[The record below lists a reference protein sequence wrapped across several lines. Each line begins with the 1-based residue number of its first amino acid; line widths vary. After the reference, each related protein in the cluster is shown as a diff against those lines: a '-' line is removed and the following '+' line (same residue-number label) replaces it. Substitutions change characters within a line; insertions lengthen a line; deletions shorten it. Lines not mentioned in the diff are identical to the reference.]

1 MKVKSA
7 APGLVALLVM
17 SLAIAAFG
25 LLSLP
30 VAQAATSPQ
39 LLVLQS
45 DSDHIVVELSTPGY
59 DTREQTAGAATYNVL
74 GVPGFGNTGEV
85 GKPQLPIKGTL
96 IGIPPGANATLQ
108 VIADQSSSVP
118 LGHPPLPVPSIRV
131 QIDPMKLVPTNQV
144 KSFIPDAGAYSSN
157 GLYPAEAAV
166 IASISSWR
174 SQHVAAIE
182 FRPFQYNAASRQL
195 LFHQRLRIQINL
207 TYPGGLTSQALG
219 SSVDEGA
226 FDKVFEKSLA
236 NYSSARNWRSGNRA
250 ALNPQGET
258 PAFYSGTPWYKIGVD
273 KEGIYQVTC
282 GQIATAAGK
291 SLNIAPSKLQ
301 LFKNGQETAIRV
313 VGSTWGTCTGADSND
328 YVEFYGQATTSKYA
342 NTNVYWLTYGKAT
355 GKRMPVADYTG
366 TGTASIPSS
375 FTATLH
381 LEQNRLYRS
390 YVALVDGADHWFWAY
405 SKPGLGFD
413 PTFSFPLQNLAA
425 GTFSATLQSNVAPFT
440 PSGHHTQLKMNGNL
454 VGDLIW
460 SGHDQKKLSFDFPG
474 SFLIQGNNT
483 IDLIEP
489 TDQAPND
496 FIFVNNFDLAYRSA
510 FTATGDVLG
519 FNETDSGIWRFQIG
533 GFSSSSLEAYDI
545 TNPLN
550 VAKFNSLT
558 ITSINPTFRL
568 SFKDSI
574 SSPHRYIALA
584 SSQRLS
590 PTSVTFDTASNLHAT
605 TNAADYIVI
614 SYGGFMN
621 NIIPL
626 ANFRQGQGMRVK
638 VVDVQDVYDEFGDG
652 LPDPQPIHDF
662 LAFAYANWKAPAP
675 SFVLLVG
682 DGHYDPKGYCIPPAS
697 CNFVVTAP
705 DTEFI
710 PPYMLMV
717 DPQGQGETDSDNR
730 LVAFN
735 SNNTLPDMA
744 IGRLP
749 ADSTADVNA
758 MVAKILNYEQN
769 PPAGNWQTKVTFV
782 ADQPDPS
789 AGNFWQQSDLVA
801 LNPTYMPSQYTANR
815 IYYPNPP
822 YSDPTSAHQA
832 VVDAINNG
840 TLIANFTGH
849 AFYPYWTNVGLLTS
863 EDIPLL
869 TNGGKTPVMVE
880 MTCLTG
886 YSVIPN
892 FPSLAE
898 VNLRRAGGGAV
909 ASWSATGE
917 GISTGHYLMD
927 EGFFNAVM
935 QQGVYQLGPATILG
949 KANLWANSGGAFHDL
964 IDTFQ
969 LFGDPATRLLA
980 AHTDVAISK
989 SVSSTGPLVNG
1000 SPITFTLTFLN
1011 NGAGRA
1017 EKVVITD
1024 ILPSGIISPSYNSS
1038 GVPIT
1043 PTGSRPYVWNAG
1055 SLDPGAGGVI
1065 TITARLDPNPANYAS
1080 MTLTNTAT
1088 ISTPTLETNYTNN
1101 TSTTVTQAVVKL
1113 FLPFLLR

>member
-7 APGLVALLVM
+7 APGLVALLAL
-17 SLAIAAFG
+17 SLTIAAFG

-39 LLVLQS
+39 LQVLQS

-59 DTREQTAGAATYNVL
+59 DAREQIVGATTYSVL

-96 IGIPPGANATLQ
+96 IGIPPGAGATLQ

-118 LGHPPLPVPSIRV
+118 LDHPPLPVPSIRV
-131 QIDPMKLVPTNQV
+131 QIDPKKLVPTNQV

-166 IASISSWR
+166 ISSISSWR

-182 FRPFQYNAASRQL
+182 FRPFQYNAATRQL

-207 TYPGGLTSQALG
+207 TYSGGLTSQALG

-226 FDKVFEKSLA
+226 FDKVFQKSLA

-250 ALNPQGET
+250 ALSPQGEA
-258 PAFYSGTPWYKIGVD
+258 PAFYSGTPWYKVGVD
-273 KEGIYQVTC
+273 KDGIYQVTC
-282 GQIATAAGK
+282 GQIAKAAGK
-291 SLNIAPSKLQ
+291 ALNIAPSKLQ
-301 LFKNGQETAIRV
+301 LFKNGQEAAIKV

-328 YVEFYGQATTSKYA
+328 YVEFYGQAPTSKYA
-342 NTNVYWLTYGKAT
+342 NSNIYWLTYGKAT
-355 GKRMPVADYTG
+355 GKRMPAADYTG
-366 TGTASIPSS
+366 TGAASIASS

-381 LEQNRLYRS
+381 LEENHLYVS
-390 YVALVDGADHWFWAY
+390 YVALVDGADHWFWDY
-405 SKPGLGFD
+405 TGPGKPSS
-413 PTFSFPLQNLAA
+413 TFLFPLQNLAA
-425 GTFSATLQSNVAPFT
+425 GTFAATLQSDVAPAT
-440 PSGHHTQLKMNGNL
+440 TSGHHTQLLMNGNL
-454 VGDLIW
+454 VGDAIW

-474 SFLIQGNNT
+474 SYLVQGNNT
-483 IDLIEP
+483 LDLVEP
-489 TDQAPND
+489 TDQDPND
-496 FIFVNNFDLAYRSA
+496 SIAVNNFDLEYRSA
-510 FTATGDVLG
+510 FMAGGDVLS

-558 ITSINPTFRL
+558 ITPNSPPYKL

-574 SSPHRYIALA
+574 NSPHRYIALA
-584 SSQRLS
+584 SSQRLT
-590 PTSVTFDTASNLHAT
+590 PSVTFDTPSSLHAT
-605 TNAADYIVI
+605 TNGADYIVI
-614 SYGGFMN
+614 SYGGFIN
-621 NIIPL
+621 NIMPL

-638 VVDVQDVYDEFGDG
+638 VVDVQDVFDEFGDG
-652 LPDPQPIHDF
+652 LPDPQAIHDF
-662 LAFAYANWKAPAP
+662 LAFAYANWKPPAP

-682 DGHYDPKGYCIPPAS
+682 DGHYDPKGYCIPPAT
-697 CNFVVTAP
+697 CLFVVTTP

-710 PPYMLMV
+710 PPNLLMV
-717 DPQGQGETDSDNR
+717 DPQGLGETDSDNR

-735 SNNTLPDMA
+735 PNDTLPDMA

-749 ADSTADVNA
+749 ADSTADVDA
-758 MVAKILNYEQN
+758 MVAKILAYEQN
-769 PPAGNWQTKVTFV
+769 PPAGTWQTKVTFV
-782 ADQPDPS
+782 ADQPDPT
-789 AGNFWQQSDLVA
+789 AGDFWQQSDLVA

-832 VVDAINNG
+832 VVQAVNNG

-849 AFYPYWTNVGLLTS
+849 AFYYYWANVGLLHRD
-863 EDIPLL
+863 DIPSL

-892 FPSLAE
+892 VPSLAE

-964 IDTFQ
+964 VDTFQ

-989 SVSSTGPLVNG
+989 TVSSTGPLVNG
-1000 SPITFTLTFLN
+1000 SPITFTLSFSN

-1038 GVPIT
+1038 GAAIS
-1043 PTGSRPYVWNAG
+1043 PTGSKPYVWNVG

-1080 MTLTNTAT
+1080 MALTNTAT
-1088 ISTPTLETNYTNN
+1088 ISTPTLETNTTNN